1 MSKVLRRLGVLTVAL
16 ALPMGVNA
24 ELSEDTHITRDDHVR
39 LDIDRA
45 TFNEFKRFYDA
56 GYPAASIML
65 QGVSLGMAIDD
76 IVYLSVKS
84 DPARAG
90 EFYDTAVSLLPS
102 LPGWV
107 CRSGTIRDRYANY
120 LTLDQLGSPASI
132 NAVANEW
139 FNNNR
144 MLSPFPNWKRGQA
157 HMNASVAELAGLLN
171 AQKYWY
177 QPGGKRLSP
186 LFVSLYRDN
195 NEIVIDGG
203 VGAINQAQQA
213 GKSTLPVVIVYNQD
227 HQRPLS
233 RYSSEATVTEI
244 ANEFYNNR
252 IEISPVPEWKDGDF
266 HMQATIDDLKS
277 LLHTTK
283 AAKISAEEMA
293 AAKQE
298 IEASGG
304 TVNDPL
310 LLTLLRTGT
319 GEAWIDNPAMLEV
332 AESMGVSQVPVTLFY
347 EDIDRQ
353 PCGAPS
359 SCRQQLCDA
368 AIAAGGAPQIC
379 NSGGTAS
386 ALPTNSARNAVV
398 TSTGQPVT

>member
-1 MSKVLRRLGVLTVAL
+1 
-16 ALPMGVNA
+16 
-24 ELSEDTHITRDDHVR
+24 
-39 LDIDRA
+39 
-45 TFNEFKRFYDA
+45 
-56 GYPAASIML
+56 
-65 QGVSLGMAIDD
+65 
-76 IVYLSVKS
+76 
-84 DPARAG
+84 
-90 EFYDTAVSLLPS
+90 
-102 LPGWV
+102 V

-132 NAVANEW
+132 TAVANEW

-266 HMQATIDDLKS
+266 HMQATIDDLKG

-386 ALPTNSARNAVV
+386 ALPTDSARNAVV